1 MRCTAPGGILSIE
14 PVDEAIAVKS
24 DDRRDEI
31 NRIVIIVDEGDDGIG
46 PSVNN
51 SDRGGCGTKINSESH
66 DTHTSVY

>member
-1 MRCTAPGGILSIE
+1 MRCTFVGSIFC
-14 PVDEAIAVKS
+14 VEAVHQVVPVKS

-31 NRIVIIVDEGDDGIG
+31 DRIVIIVDEGDDGIV
-46 PSVNN
+46 PSVND